1 MKYEFCEET
10 TTKKIWRWGTI
21 YFISSCICNASFF
34 AIRFS
39 IISTYRNGIVRT
51 CLLAVCFHFS
61 PFLFHIFNEVIA
73 VQMTCD
79 KWNVCTLSP
88 FSLFLS
94 LIWWVVPLLAHF
106 IEKYIRL
113 HSTDCVHHQ
122 LQTKFSRFIEI
133 YAMHGKVKLLL
144 NKMLS
149 SRWCAFH

>member
-1 MKYEFCEET
+1 MVEKT
-10 TTKKIWRWGTI
+10 TAKCRVWLKWNMNFVKEQQQKIWRWGTI

-88 FSLFLS
+88 FSLFLLFGGLCLCLLIS
-94 LIWWVVPLLAHF
+94 LKNIYDCTRQTAF
-106 IEKYIRL
+106 IINCKRSSVDLSKYMQCMEK
-113 HSTDCVHHQ
+113 
-122 LQTKFSRFIEI
+122 
-133 YAMHGKVKLLL
+133 
-144 NKMLS
+144 S
-149 SRWCAFH
+149 SSY